1 MQSIQNIE
9 QELQAV
15 APVGTEAK
23 TSVYL
28 DGWTYA
34 PRGWELREF
43 RLTLAVT
50 PLDDGMSCRLYD
62 NGTNGN
68 AEAAAS
74 QRWFAEHAQSSN
86 FEDFGRL
93 EMGGVVGGCEYAP
106 PITLLHIVSD
116 AIEDPSTVWTVAT
129 QMVSC

>member
-9 QELQAV
+9 QALQDL
-15 APVGTEAK
+15 APVGTVAS
-23 TSVYL
+23 TSVYIE
-28 DGWTYA
+28 GWTYA

-50 PLDDGMSCRLYD
+50 PLDDGMSCHLYD
-62 NGTNGN
+62 DGANGN

-74 QRWFAEHAQSSN
+74 QRWFAEHAQASN
-86 FEDFGRL
+86 FEDWGRL
-93 EMGGVVGGCEYAP
+93 SIGGVVGGCEYAP

-116 AIEDPSTVWTVAT
+116 AIEDPSTWTTLVT
-129 QMVSC
+129 D